1 MTDTIVLLE
10 EKKEITTFF
19 LDDGVKTLVDN
30 VVTPTGTS
38 IGYEYSNKCMVDDIL
53 CISDKSAIGMERLR
67 KYTGD
72 DTEIPVGVLVNEPV
86 VMTAGE
92 RKGSVLLLGGLYR
105 LKLASGI
112 VNVKAGD
119 RIKLT
124 QNGAIVD
131 NAGEFLAFH
140 PVANSDEYNYVNCF
154 QVSLGGKGEKGDTGD
169 TGAATVILGSYD
181 TFEELI
187 AAHPTANEGDAFIVD
202 GELFVWHN
210 D

>member
-1 MTDTIVLLE
+1 MSDTIVLLE
-10 EKKEITTFF
+10 ERKEITTFL

-30 VVTPTGTS
+30 VITASGS
-38 IGYEYSNKCMVDDIL
+38 SLGYEYSNKCVVDDIL
-53 CISDKSAIGMERLR
+53 CISDKSAIGKESLR
-67 KYTGD
+67 KYTG
-72 DTEIPVGVLVNEPV
+72 TEVPVGVLVNEPV
-86 VMTAGE
+86 VMSNGE

-105 LKLASGI
+105 LKLASDL

-124 QNGAIVD
+124 PAGAIVD

-140 PVANSDEYNYVNCF
+140 PVRDSNEYNYVNCF

-187 AAHPTANEGDAFIVD
+187 AAHPTANEGDAFLVD

>member
-1 MTDTIVLLE
+1 MSDTIVLLE
-10 EKKEITTFF
+10 ERKEITTFL

-30 VVTPTGTS
+30 VITTS
-38 IGYEYSNKCMVDDIL
+38 GSSLGYEYSNKCVVDDIL
-53 CISDKSAIGMERLR
+53 CISDKSTIGKESLR
-67 KYTGD
+67 KYTG
-72 DTEIPVGVLVNEPV
+72 TEVPVGVLVNEPV
-86 VMTAGE
+86 VMTNGE

-105 LKLASGI
+105 LKLASDI

-119 RIKLT
+119 RIKLSPT
-124 QNGAIVD
+124 GAIVD

-140 PVANSDEYNYVNCF
+140 PVRDSNEYNYVNCF

-187 AAHPTANEGDAFIVD
+187 AAHPTANEGDAFLVD

>member
-1 MTDTIVLLE
+1 MSDTIVLLE
-10 EKKEITTFF
+10 ERKEITTFL

-30 VVTPTGTS
+30 VITTS
-38 IGYEYSNKCMVDDIL
+38 GSSLGYEYSNKCVVDDIL
-53 CISDKSAIGMERLR
+53 CISDKSAIGKESLR
-67 KYTGD
+67 KYTG
-72 DTEIPVGVLVNEPV
+72 TEVPVGVLVNEPV
-86 VMTAGE
+86 VMTNGE

-105 LKLASGI
+105 LKLASDL

-124 QNGAIVD
+124 PAGAIVD
-131 NAGEFLAFH
+131 NDGEFLAFH
-140 PVANSDEYNYVNCF
+140 PVRDSNEYNYVNCF

-187 AAHPTANEGDAFIVD
+187 AAHPTANEGDAFLVD

>member
-1 MTDTIVLLE
+1 MSDTIVLLE
-10 EKKEITTFF
+10 EKKEITTFI

-30 VVTPTGTS
+30 VVTTTGTGL
-38 IGYEYSNKCMVDDIL
+38 GYEYSNKCMVDDIL
-53 CISDKSAIGMERLR
+53 CISDKSAIGKESLK
-67 KYTGD
+67 KYSGD
-72 DTEIPVGVLVNEPV
+72 DTEVPVGVLVNEPV

-119 RIKLT
+119 RIKLSP
-124 QNGAIVD
+124 NGAIVD

-140 PVANSDEYNYVNCF
+140 PVANSDEYKYVNCF

-169 TGAATVILGSYD
+169 TGAATVILGSYN

-187 AAHPTANEGDAFIVD
+187 AAHPTANEGDAFLVD

>member
-1 MTDTIVLLE
+1 MSDTIVLLE
-10 EKKEITTFF
+10 ERKEITTFL

-30 VVTPTGTS
+30 VITTS
-38 IGYEYSNKCMVDDIL
+38 GSSLGYEYSNKCAVDDIL
-53 CISDKSAIGMERLR
+53 CISTKSAIGKESLR
-67 KYTGD
+67 KYTGNA
-72 DTEIPVGVLVNEPV
+72 TEVPVGVLVNEPV
-86 VMTAGE
+86 IMTNGD

-105 LKLASGI
+105 LKLASGQTI
-112 VNVKAGD
+112 KATD

-124 QNGAIVD
+124 PDGAVVD

-140 PVANSDEYNYVNCF
+140 PVVDSDEYNYVNCF
-154 QVSLGGKGEKGDTGD
+154 QVNLGGKGEKGDTGD

-187 AAHPTANEGDAFIVD
+187 AAHPTANEGDAFLVN

>member
-1 MTDTIVLLE
+1 M
-10 EKKEITTFF
+10 
-19 LDDGVKTLVDN
+19 
-30 VVTPTGTS
+30 
-38 IGYEYSNKCMVDDIL
+38 SN
-53 CISDKSAIGMERLR
+53 
-67 KYTGD
+67 
-72 DTEIPVGVLVNEPV
+72 
-86 VMTAGE
+86 GE

-105 LKLASGI
+105 LKLASDL

-124 QNGAIVD
+124 PAGAIVD

-140 PVANSDEYNYVNCF
+140 PVRDSNEYNYVNCF
-154 QVSLGGKGEKGDTGD
+154 QVNLGGKGEKGDTGD

-187 AAHPTANEGDAFIVD
+187 AAHPTANEGDAFLVD

>member
-10 EKKEITTFF
+10 ERKEITTFI
-19 LDDGVKTLVDN
+19 LDDGTKTLVDN
-30 VVTPTGTS
+30 VVTPTGTNL
-38 IGYEYSNKCMVDDIL
+38 GYEYSDKCM
-53 CISDKSAIGMERLR
+53 
-67 KYTGD
+67 
-72 DTEIPVGVLVNEPV
+72 VLVNEPV
-86 VMTAGE
+86 VMTGGD

-119 RIKLT
+119 RIKLSPT
-124 QNGAIVD
+124 GAVVD

-140 PVANSDEYNYVNCF
+140 PVLDSDEYNYVNCF
-154 QVSLGGKGEKGDTGD
+154 QVGFGGRGEKGDTGD

-181 TFEELI
+181 TLEELI
-187 AAHPTANEGDAFIVD
+187 AAHPTANEGDAFLVD

>member
-1 MTDTIVLLE
+1 MSDTIVLLE
-10 EKKEITTFF
+10 ERKEITTFL

-30 VVTPTGTS
+30 VITTS
-38 IGYEYSNKCMVDDIL
+38 GSSLGYEYSNKCVVDDIL
-53 CISDKSAIGMERLR
+53 CISDKSAIGKESLR
-67 KYTGD
+67 KYTG
-72 DTEIPVGVLVNEPV
+72 TEVPVGVLVNEPV
-86 VMTAGE
+86 VMSNGG

-105 LKLASGI
+105 LKLASDI

-124 QNGAIVD
+124 PNGAIVD

-140 PVANSDEYNYVNCF
+140 PVRDSNEYNYVNCF

-187 AAHPTANEGDAFIVD
+187 AAHPTANEGDAFLVD

>member
-1 MTDTIVLLE
+1 MSDTIVLLE
-10 EKKEITTFF
+10 ERKEITTFL

-30 VVTPTGTS
+30 VITTS
-38 IGYEYSNKCMVDDIL
+38 GSSLGYEYSNKCVVDDIL
-53 CISDKSAIGMERLR
+53 CISDKSTIGKESLR
-67 KYTGD
+67 KYTG
-72 DTEIPVGVLVNEPV
+72 TEVPVGVLVNEPV
-86 VMTAGE
+86 VMTNGE

-105 LKLASGI
+105 LKLASDL

-124 QNGAIVD
+124 PAGAIVD

-140 PVANSDEYNYVNCF
+140 PVRDSNEYNYVNCF

-187 AAHPTANEGDAFIVD
+187 AAHPTANEGDAFLVD

>member
-10 EKKEITTFF
+10 ERKEITTFI
-19 LDDGVKTLVDN
+19 LDDGTKTLVDN
-30 VVTPTGTS
+30 VVTPTGS
-38 IGYEYSNKCMVDDIL
+38 SLGYEYSNKCMVDDIL
-53 CISDKSAIGMERLR
+53 CISEKSAIGKESLK
-67 KYTGD
+67 KYSGD

-112 VNVKAGD
+112 TNIKPRD
-119 RIKLT
+119 RIKLSP
-124 QNGAIVD
+124 NGAIVD

-140 PVANSDEYNYVNCF
+140 PVANSDEYKYVNCF

-187 AAHPTANEGDAFIVD
+187 AAHPTANEGDAFLVD

-210 D
+210 N

>member
-10 EKKEITTFF
+10 ERKEITTFL

-30 VVTPTGTS
+30 VITVSGS
-38 IGYEYSNKCMVDDIL
+38 SLGYEYSNKCVVDDIL
-53 CISDKSAIGMERLR
+53 CISDKSGIGRECLR

-72 DTEIPVGVLVNEPV
+72 ATEVPVGVLVNEPV
-86 VMTAGE
+86 VMTNGE

-112 VNVKAGD
+112 VNIKAGD
-119 RIKLT
+119 RIKLSP
-124 QNGAIVD
+124 NGAIVD
-131 NAGEFLAFH
+131 NSGEFLAFH
-140 PVANSDEYNYVNCF
+140 PVHDSDEYNYINCF

-181 TFEELI
+181 T
-187 AAHPTANEGDAFIVD
+187 NS
-202 GELFVWHN
+202 
-210 D
+210 

>member
-10 EKKEITTFF
+10 ERKEITTFL

-30 VVTPTGTS
+30 VITTS
-38 IGYEYSNKCMVDDIL
+38 GSSLGYEYSNKCMVDDIL
-53 CISDKSAIGMERLR
+53 CISDKSAKESLR

-72 DTEIPVGVLVNEPV
+72 PTEVPVGVLVNEPV
-86 VMTAGE
+86 IMTAGE

-112 VNVKAGD
+112 TNIKAGD
-119 RIKLT
+119 RIKLSP
-124 QNGAIVD
+124 NGAIVD

-187 AAHPTANEGDAFIVD
+187 AAHPTANEGDAFLVD

>member
-1 MTDTIVLLE
+1 MADTIVLLE
-10 EKKEITTFF
+10 ERKEITTFI
-19 LDDGVKTLVDN
+19 LDDGTKTLVDN
-30 VVTPTGTS
+30 VVTPTGSTL
-38 IGYEYSNKCMVDDIL
+38 GYEYSNKCMVDDIL
-53 CISDKSAIGMERLR
+53 CISDKSAIGKESLK
-67 KYTGD
+67 KYSGD
-72 DTEIPVGVLVNEPV
+72 ATEVPVGVLVNEPV

-112 VNVKAGD
+112 VNVKAAD

-187 AAHPTANEGDAFIVD
+187 AAHPTANEGDAFLVD

>member
-1 MTDTIVLLE
+1 M
-10 EKKEITTFF
+10 
-19 LDDGVKTLVDN
+19 
-30 VVTPTGTS
+30 
-38 IGYEYSNKCMVDDIL
+38 
-53 CISDKSAIGMERLR
+53 
-67 KYTGD
+67 
-72 DTEIPVGVLVNEPV
+72 GVLVNESV
-86 VMTAGE
+86 VMTNGD

-105 LKLASGI
+105 LKLDSSQI
-112 VNVKAGD
+112 VKAGD

-124 QNGAIVD
+124 PNGVIVN

-140 PVANSDEYNYVNCF
+140 PVANSDEYNYINCF

-187 AAHPTANEGDAFIVD
+187 AAHPTANEGDTFLVD

>member
-1 MTDTIVLLE
+1 MSDTIVLLE
-10 EKKEITTFF
+10 ERKEITTFL

-30 VVTPTGTS
+30 VITASGS
-38 IGYEYSNKCMVDDIL
+38 SLGYEYS
-53 CISDKSAIGMERLR
+53 SAIGRESLR

-72 DTEIPVGVLVNEPV
+72 DTEVPVGVLVNEPV
-86 VMTAGE
+86 VMTNGD

-105 LKLASGI
+105 LKLASNQI
-112 VNVKAGD
+112 IKAGD

-124 QNGAIVD
+124 PNGAIVD

-140 PVANSDEYNYVNCF
+140 PVANSDEYEYVNCF

-181 TFEELI
+181 TFDELI
-187 AAHPTANEGDAFIVD
+187 AAHPTANEGDAFLVD

>member
-1 MTDTIVLLE
+1 MSDTIVLLE
-10 EKKEITTFF
+10 ERKEITTFL

-30 VVTPTGTS
+30 VITTS
-38 IGYEYSNKCMVDDIL
+38 GSSLGYEYSNKCVVDDIL
-53 CISDKSAIGMERLR
+53 CISEKSAIGKESLR
-67 KYTGD
+67 KYTG
-72 DTEIPVGVLVNEPV
+72 TEVPVGVLVNEPV
-86 VMTAGE
+86 VMTNGE

-105 LKLASGI
+105 LKLASDL

-124 QNGAIVD
+124 PAGAIVD

-140 PVANSDEYNYVNCF
+140 PVRDSNEYNYVNCF

-187 AAHPTANEGDAFIVD
+187 AAHPTANEGDAFLVD

>member
-10 EKKEITTFF
+10 ERKEITTFI
-19 LDDGVKTLVDN
+19 LDDGTKTLVDN
-30 VVTPTGTS
+30 VVTPTGS
-38 IGYEYSNKCMVDDIL
+38 SLGYEYSNKCMVDDIL
-53 CISDKSAIGMERLR
+53 CISDKSAIGKESLR
-67 KYTGD
+67 KYTG
-72 DTEIPVGVLVNEPV
+72 TEVPVGVLVNEPV
-86 VMTAGE
+86 VMTNGE

-105 LKLASGI
+105 LKLASDL

-124 QNGAIVD
+124 PNGAIVD
-131 NAGEFLAFH
+131 NDGEFLAFH
-140 PVANSDEYNYVNCF
+140 PVRDSNEYNYVNCF
-154 QVSLGGKGEKGDTGD
+154 QVSLGCQGEKGDTGD

-187 AAHPTANEGDAFIVD
+187 AAHPTANEGDAFLVD

>member
-1 MTDTIVLLE
+1 MSDTIVLLE
-10 EKKEITTFF
+10 ERKEITTFL

-30 VVTPTGTS
+30 VITASGS
-38 IGYEYSNKCMVDDIL
+38 SLGYEYSNKCVVDDIL
-53 CISDKSAIGMERLR
+53 CISDKSAIGKESLR
-67 KYTGD
+67 KYTG
-72 DTEIPVGVLVNEPV
+72 TEVPVGVLVNEPV
-86 VMTAGE
+86 VMTNGE

-105 LKLASGI
+105 LKLASDI

-124 QNGAIVD
+124 PNGAIVD

-140 PVANSDEYNYVNCF
+140 PVRDSNEYNYVNCF

-187 AAHPTANEGDAFIVD
+187 AAHPTANEGDAFLVD

>member
-1 MTDTIVLLE
+1 MSDTIVLLE
-10 EKKEITTFF
+10 ERKEITTFL

-30 VVTPTGTS
+30 VITASGS
-38 IGYEYSNKCMVDDIL
+38 SLGYEYSNKCVVDDIL
-53 CISDKSAIGMERLR
+53 CISDKSAIGKESLR
-67 KYTGD
+67 KYTG
-72 DTEIPVGVLVNEPV
+72 TEVPVGVLVNEPV
-86 VMTAGE
+86 VMTNGE

-105 LKLASGI
+105 LKLASDL

-124 QNGAIVD
+124 PAGAIVD

-140 PVANSDEYNYVNCF
+140 PVRDSNEYNYVNCF

-187 AAHPTANEGDAFIVD
+187 AAHPTANEGDAFLVD

>member
-1 MTDTIVLLE
+1 MSDTIVLLE
-10 EKKEITTFF
+10 ERKEITTFF

-38 IGYEYSNKCMVDDIL
+38 LGYEYSNKCMVDDIL
-53 CISDKSAIGMERLR
+53 CISDKSAIGKESLK
-67 KYTGD
+67 KYSGD
-72 DTEIPVGVLVNEPV
+72 ATEVPVGVLVNEPV

-112 VNVKAGD
+112 VNVKSAD

-181 TFEELI
+181 TFEELM
-187 AAHPTANEGDAFIVD
+187 AAHPSANEGDAFLVD
-202 GELFVWHN
+202 GVLFVWHN

>member
-1 MTDTIVLLE
+1 MSDTIVLLE
-10 EKKEITTFF
+10 ERKEITTFL

-30 VVTPTGTS
+30 VITTS
-38 IGYEYSNKCMVDDIL
+38 GSSLGYEYSNKCVVDDIL
-53 CISDKSAIGMERLR
+53 CISDKSAIGKESLR
-67 KYTGD
+67 KYTG
-72 DTEIPVGVLVNEPV
+72 TEIPVGVLVNEPV
-86 VMTAGE
+86 VMTNGE

-105 LKLASGI
+105 LKLASDL

-124 QNGAIVD
+124 PNGAIVD

-140 PVANSDEYNYVNCF
+140 PVRDSNEYNYVNCF

-187 AAHPTANEGDAFIVD
+187 AAHPTANEGDAFLVD

>member
-1 MTDTIVLLE
+1 MSDTIVLLE
-10 EKKEITTFF
+10 ERKEITTFL

-30 VVTPTGTS
+30 VITAFGS
-38 IGYEYSNKCMVDDIL
+38 SLGYEYSNKCVVDDIL
-53 CISDKSAIGMERLR
+53 CISDKSAIGKESLR
-67 KYTGD
+67 KYTG
-72 DTEIPVGVLVNEPV
+72 TEVPVGVLVNEPV
-86 VMTAGE
+86 VMTNGE

-105 LKLASGI
+105 LKLASDI

-124 QNGAIVD
+124 PNGAIVD

-140 PVANSDEYNYVNCF
+140 PVRDSNEYNYVNCF

-187 AAHPTANEGDAFIVD
+187 AAHPTANEGDAFLVD

>member
-10 EKKEITTFF
+10 EKKEITTFI

-140 PVANSDEYNYVNCF
+140 PVANSDEYKYVNCF

-181 TFEELI
+181 TLDELI